1 MSLEPEQLG
10 QVLGAVASPAA
21 ALALKAAA
29 DVHFDV
35 LFDDS
40 AAGAHRGE
48 FASKGTTK

>member
-21 ALALKAAA
+21 ALALEAAA

-35 LFDDS
+35 LFNDPT
-40 AAGAHRGE
+40 A
-48 FASKGTTK
+48 